1 MNWEAI
7 GTIAEVVSATA
18 VIVSLLYLGY
28 QVRQNTAQ
36 SRFDSTH
43 DVVTRMNQAFDP
55 IYSPEN
61 TRLFNL
67 GLEDPH
73 SLTPGEKR
81 IFELLVARIISSLD
95 SATSAHDHGLVPT
108 ELYAGL
114 VMVCSSL
121 IATPG
126 GTVWYTQSR
135 EYLSPAT
142 RAKLDGAVL
151 PDHGHH
157 Q

>member
-1 MNWEAI
+1 MNLESI
-7 GTIAEVVSATA
+7 GTIAEVVSALA
-18 VIVSLLYLGY
+18 VIVSLLYLSY

-61 TRLFNL
+61 TRLFNQ
-67 GLEDPH
+67 GLEDPG

-81 IFELLVARIISSLD
+81 IFELLLARIVSSLD
-95 SATSAHDHGLVPT
+95 SATSAHDHGLVQT

-114 VMVCSSL
+114 VMVCSSFV
-121 IATPG
+121 ATPG
-126 GTVWYTQSR
+126 GTAWYTQSR
-135 EYLSPAT
+135 EFFSPET
-142 RAKLDGAVL
+142 RAKLDKAVL
-151 PDHGHH
+151 T

>member
-7 GTIAEVVSATA
+7 STIAEVVSALA
-18 VIVSLLYLGY
+18 VIVSLLYLGF

-55 IYSPEN
+55 IYSAEN

-67 GLEDPH
+67 GLEDPEA
-73 SLTPGEKR
+73 LTLGEKR
-81 IFELLVARIISSLD
+81 IFELLIARIVSSLD
-95 SATSAHDHGLVPT
+95 SATSAHDHGLVQT

-126 GTVWYTQSR
+126 GTT
-135 EYLSPAT
+135 
-142 RAKLDGAVL
+142 
-151 PDHGHH
+151 
-157 Q
+157 

>member
-1 MNWEAI
+1 MNWEALS
-7 GTIAEVVSATA
+7 TIAEVVSAIA
-18 VIVSLLYLGY
+18 VIVSLLYLGF

-67 GLEDPH
+67 GLEDPN
-73 SLTPGEKR
+73 SLTPGERR
-81 IFELLVARIISSLD
+81 IFDLLIARIISSLD
-95 SATSAHDHGLVPT
+95 SATSAHDHGLVQT

-121 IATPG
+121 ISTPG
-126 GTVWYTQSR
+126 GTAWYTQSR
-135 EYLSPAT
+135 EYFSPAT

-151 PDHGHH
+151 TEDGTS